1 MARMVYGRSRL
12 PWLFGLAAAVVV
24 APVAWV
30 VARPEAASL
39 ESAGL
44 VATAPYKF
52 IAFFT
57 LFAAA
62 VAFLVARR
70 ILDGAA
76 TRQDEWSLHVAG
88 APQVR
93 VGELEAR
100 LVQHGYQLRLVIL
113 DDGGVAQGAP
123 AKDQPLLG
131 TPLWIT
137 EKRASGRMAGIVLRV
152 ARPQPGEEGL
162 GLVEIRDTRGLYD
175 ELGQYLLVALG
186 QLMPGLRVRR
196 LVSSE
201 TAEDPAALAAMLPE
215 RPQFLPQR

>member
-1 MARMVYGRSRL
+1 MVYGRSRL
-12 PWLFGLAAAVVV
+12 PWVYALVAAIV
-24 APVAWV
+24 AAPLTWML
-30 VARPEAASL
+30 ARPEARHFEGSGVVV
-39 ESAGL
+39 SG
-44 VATAPYKF
+44 PYKF
-52 IAFFT
+52 VAFFT

-62 VAFLVARR
+62 VAYIVARR
-70 ILDGAA
+70 ILDGAE
-76 TRQDEWSLHVAG
+76 TRRDEWSLHLAG
-88 APQVR
+88 APAVS

-100 LVQHGYQLRLVIL
+100 LAAHGYQLRFVTL
-113 DDGGVAQGAP
+113 DDGGVAVGIP

-162 GLVEIRDTRGLYD
+162 GLVEIRDASGLYD
-175 ELGQYLLVALG
+175 ELGQYLLVTLG
-186 QLMPGLRVRR
+186 QLMPGLRARR

-215 RPQFLPQR
+215 RPQFLPLR